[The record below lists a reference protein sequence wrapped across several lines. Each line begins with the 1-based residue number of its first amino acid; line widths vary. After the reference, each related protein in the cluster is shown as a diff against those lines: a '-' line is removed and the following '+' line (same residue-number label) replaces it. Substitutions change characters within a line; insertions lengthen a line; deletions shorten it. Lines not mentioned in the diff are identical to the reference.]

1 MVGTYDPN
9 TYIVL
14 DGTLYMYGAND
25 EYIGY
30 LRRGSHISN
39 VCVNNF
45 EYKRLSNIFTT
56 KFCIIGV
63 LSQDGLLQMSEAYPE
78 WFTYF
83 AELNRVM
90 MKTQGSYLESLLI
103 SKGLENIAEN

>member
-1 MVGTYDPN
+1 MLGAYDLN
-9 TYIVL
+9 TYFVL
-14 DGTLYMYGAND
+14 DGLLYMYGAND

-39 VCVNNF
+39 VCTNNF

-56 KFCIIGV
+56 KFCVLGV
-63 LSQDGLLQMSEAYPE
+63 LSQENLIKMSEAYPE

-83 AELNRVM
+83 TELNKII
-90 MKTQGSYLESLLI
+90 MKT
-103 SKGLENIAEN
+103 